1 MASHVVIVIKDTN
14 ASITELNQK
23 LGNATGAEKNRL
35 INAVI
40 DYLAGC
46 AMGNNAAGTVEVVTR
61 DTDPSVGTSGS
72 GSQEVTVNVG

>member
-1 MASHVVIVIKDTN
+1 MAAHVVIVVKDTN
-14 ASITELNQK
+14 GTIAQLNAK
-23 LGNATGAEKNRL
+23 LGNASGADKNNL